1 MAIYTVHCPPVS
13 KATTSEDTSRIEKI
27 IFLRDGFSFPAFC
40 FGPLWLLWKGAWA
53 MATLWVIVAGFCGYA
68 SLKLGV
74 PTEGVLLLSFVFA
87 AWFGFEATHL
97 YALLLERRGYIARDL
112 VIGDNE
118 EEAEEVFFS
127 RWRNPDMLTSG
138 REQNA

>member
-13 KATTSEDTSRIEKI
+13 KATTSEDTSRNEKI
-27 IFLRDGFSFPAFC
+27 IFLRDGFSLPAFC

-53 MATLWVIVAGFCGYA
+53 MATLWLIGASVCGYA
-68 SLKLGV
+68 SLKLGFPAEV
-74 PTEGVLLLSFVFA
+74 VLLVSFVFA
-87 AWFGFEATHL
+87 AWFGFEATYL

-127 RWRNPDMLTSG
+127 RWLNPDMLTSG